1 MVIDYSSRA
10 RKNIKK
16 ILLSDA
22 RVGRSMELR
31 LEELAHNP
39 IPPFAK
45 VMLGHPEGTYRIP
58 FYGDYGR
65 IVYFFD
71 GDDLK
76 ILAVGPRE
84 NFY

>member
-45 VMLGHPEGTYRIP
+45 VNAPKSSIAKYTTIDPSFPRWR
-58 FYGDYGR
+58 GR
-65 IVYFFD
+65 
-71 GDDLK
+71 
-76 ILAVGPRE
+76 A
-84 NFY
+84 

>member
-22 RVGRSMELR
+22 RVAGSLEKRLKELS
-31 LEELAHNP
+31 HNP
-39 IPPFAK
+39 IPPYAK
-45 VMLGHPEGTYRIP
+45 AMKGKYQGTYRIP

-65 IVYFFD
+65 IIYRIDDDGLRILEVY
-71 GDDLK
+71 
-76 ILAVGPRE
+76 ARE
-84 NFY
+84 GSY

>member
-45 VMLGHPEGTYRIP
+45 VDSLGIP
-58 FYGDYGR
+58 KGN
-65 IVYFFD
+65 
-71 GDDLK
+71 K
-76 ILAVGPRE
+76 I
-84 NFY
+84 